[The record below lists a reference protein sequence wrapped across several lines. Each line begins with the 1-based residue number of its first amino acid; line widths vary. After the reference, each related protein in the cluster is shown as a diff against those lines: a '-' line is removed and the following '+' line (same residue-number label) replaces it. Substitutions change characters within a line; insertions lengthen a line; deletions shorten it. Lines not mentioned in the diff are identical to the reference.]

1 MDYAPPLQ
9 VNVDMGEDI
18 LPVPW
23 TPALVSKPSE
33 AVIDCK
39 HAHIVPLHKLRHLVA
54 TSRKQAGERIEH
66 WSSDSIL
73 QVMYGRVA
81 RAALIVTA
89 GQVILHV
96 LLSVHTRHFQ

>member
-1 MDYAPPLQ
+1 M
-9 VNVDMGEDI
+9 
-18 LPVPW
+18 LPR
-23 TPALVSKPSE
+23 SKLMLTWVKISCPFLGR
-33 AVIDCK
+33 
-39 HAHIVPLHKLRHLVA
+39 IVPLHKLRHLVA